1 MKQALTKDRIA
12 PPRNWAYSHLM
23 TCGYCGERPAVAML
37 PSRDGKRLIAEC
49 QHCLELPEPTEQEES
64 DADHDILLARAIVN
78 RALFDALA
86 VS

>member
-1 MKQALTKDRIA
+1 
-12 PPRNWAYSHLM
+12 
-23 TCGYCGERPAVAML
+23 ML

-86 VS
+86 VN